1 MYTLLFKRWIKRMR
15 FNQAAISKIVLTII
29 GFAIIVFF
37 SHTLLNIRTDALV
50 KEKYSSVANDIQFK
64 TQSYID
70 AKKESILFIALSLAQ
85 DDRYINALAS
95 SAKPNFDLD
104 KFIENL
110 RLNTDYQNVGI
121 QVSDEKGISLYRSWT
136 DKNGD
141 DLTKVRK
148 DIIQMIHDPKVRSTI
163 STGIFDMTFKAMVP
177 ILKDGKY
184 MGTIEVISK
193 FNSISRQLSNIGY
206 ESVLLVDRAY
216 TDQIKRPF
224 TKMFLD
230 DYYIANLNASESNRH
245 YIQNFGIEKLLHDKN
260 TYIIDQKNHRFIT
273 KYVQKDINGKD
284 MAYFILF
291 YPLDK
296 IDLSHINFFHNAI
309 LLFISLLIIGIYLV
323 LQLLR
328 SKHRKEKTDLRNQ
341 LLSKEIEEK
350 NNELEEQHDFLQKV
364 INGIDQ
370 SVMVIDKEHNVLLA
384 NDAAKKFDDKNMI
397 KGISQPKCYEL
408 SHPQDHSYDCDQHP
422 WPFIDKFDKQKS
434 VQKIHKYITPSGED
448 EYIELTTTPLYNREN
463 ELCAVVEL
471 GHNITEHLRIQKVLE
486 EQKDELDY
494 QAHYDALTGLPN
506 RVLFLDRLKHSIDIA
521 KRDNNKIA
529 LIFIDLDHFKEIN
542 DSIGHHAG
550 DYILKKCAKR
560 LKSLLKNS
568 DTVSRFG
575 GDEFTIIL
583 EKIDNDNEIVDIVQR
598 LLHKLREPYFY
609 EHRKLYS
616 GASIGIS
623 IYPENGNTDQEL
635 LKNADAAMYEA
646 KEKSRNTYSF
656 YTQAMT
662 QKAHDRVVLETKLRE
677 ALIYNAFTL
686 HYQPIINMQT
696 YKVIGYEALL
706 RWIDLDGTIIYPDS
720 FISIVEEIGLI
731 IDIGKSILNS
741 VFLQAVTWK
750 KINVPFERISINI
763 SAKQL
768 KDPEFIPFIEKLLK
782 HTECSPEWIEF
793 EIIESFIIGDI
804 VEAIDILEKI
814 RNIGINI
821 SLDDFGTGYSSLSYL
836 KKLPIDKL
844 KIDKSFIDDIPIDE
858 NDMMITKTIIN
869 LAKYMNIDVLAEG
882 VETIEQEKFL
892 IETGCNL
899 AQGYLYDKPLSVK
912 EINKKWNAA
921 LEEL

>member
-1 MYTLLFKRWIKRMR
+1 MV
-15 FNQAAISKIVLTII
+15 FNQTILKKLFLTVL
-29 GFAIIVFF
+29 GFVVIVFI
-37 SHTLLNIRTDALV
+37 SHLLLNIRTEALI
-50 KEKYSSVANDIQFK
+50 KEKYTSVAKDIQFK

-70 AKKESILFIALSLAQ
+70 AKKESILFVALSLAH

-95 SAKPNFDLD
+95 SDKPNFELD
-104 KFIENL
+104 KFSEIL
-110 RLNTDYQNVGI
+110 RLNTEYQNVWI
-121 QVSDEKGISLYRSWT
+121 QVSDDKGRSLYRSWT
-136 DKNGD
+136 DKYGD

-177 ILKDGKY
+177 IVKDNKY

-193 FNSISRQLSNIGY
+193 FNSVARKLSNIGF
-206 ESVLLVDRAY
+206 EPVLLVDKVY
-216 TDQIKRPF
+216 TAQIKKPF
-224 TKMFLD
+224 TKMFLNG
-230 DYYIANLNASESNRH
+230 YYIANLNASASNRK

-260 TYIIDQKNHRFIT
+260 RYIIDNENNRFIT
-273 KYVQKDINGKD
+273 KYVQKDVNGKD

-328 SKHRKEKTDLRNQ
+328 SKHKKEKTDLQNQ

-350 NNELEEQHDFLQKV
+350 NNALEEQHDFLQKV

-370 SVMVIDKEHNVLLA
+370 SVMVIDKEYNVLLA
-384 NDAAKKFDDKNMI
+384 NNAAKQFGDKKMLQES
-397 KGISQPKCYEL
+397 SQPKCYEL
-408 SHPQDHSYDCDQHP
+408 SHLQDQSCEGNKELCP
-422 WPFIDKFDKQKS
+422 LIDTFDKQKS
-434 VQKIHKYITPSGED
+434 VQKIHKHITPSGEE
-448 EYIELTTTPLYNREN
+448 EYIELTTTPLYNKEN
-463 ELCAVVEL
+463 KLYAVVEL
-471 GHNITEHLRIQKVLE
+471 GHNITEHLKIQKVLQ

-506 RVLFLDRLKHSIDIA
+506 RVLFLDRLKHSMDIA
-521 KRDNNKIA
+521 KRDKNKIA
-529 LIFIDLDHFKEIN
+529 LIFVDLDHFKEIN

-560 LKSLLKNS
+560 LKSMLKNS

-583 EKIDNDNEIVDIVQR
+583 EKIDNENEIVDIVQR
-598 LLHKLREPYFY
+598 LLHKLQEPYFY

-623 IYPENGNTDQEL
+623 VYPENGTTDQEL
-635 LKNADAAMYEA
+635 LKNADAAMYKA
-646 KEKSRNTYSF
+646 KEISRNTYSF

-662 QKAHDRVVLETKLRE
+662 EKAHERVMLESKLRE
-677 ALIYNAFTL
+677 ALIQNSFTL
-686 HYQPIINMQT
+686 EYQPIINIKT
-696 YKVIGYEALL
+696 NKVIGYEALL
-706 RWIDLDGTIIYPDS
+706 RWLELDGTIIYPDS
-720 FISIVEEIGLI
+720 FISVLEEIGLI
-731 IDIGKSILNS
+731 IDIGKTILKS
-741 VFLQAVTWK
+741 VFLQTVRWK
-750 KINVPFERISINI
+750 KMNVEFERISINI

-768 KDPEFIPFIEKLLK
+768 KDPEFLPFIEALLK
-782 HTECSPEWIEF
+782 HTECSPDWIEF

-804 VEAIDILEKI
+804 VDAINILEKI
-814 RNIGINI
+814 RKLGINI

-844 KIDKSFIDDIPIDE
+844 KIDKSFIDDIPFDE

-869 LAKYMNIDVLAEG
+869 LAKYMDIDVLAEG
-882 VETIEQEKFL
+882 VETREQEKFL
-892 IETGCNL
+892 IDAGCNL
-899 AQGYLYDKPLSVK
+899 AQGYLYGKPLSVNQMN
-912 EINKKWNAA
+912 NKAIILSKSD
-921 LEEL
+921 